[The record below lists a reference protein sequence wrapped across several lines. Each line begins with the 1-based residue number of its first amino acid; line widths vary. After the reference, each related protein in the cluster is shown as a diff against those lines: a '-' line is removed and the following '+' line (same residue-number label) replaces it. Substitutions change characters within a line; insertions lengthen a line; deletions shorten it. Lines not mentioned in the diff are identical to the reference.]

1 MPESRVGLLLLDWWC
16 PVEKDWLQNC
26 VSLWCDTRFHNKI
39 WLKTS
44 LSRQKQL
51 YHMTRTAPR
60 AISLQNHKRKGRS
73 DRAGKTRTA
82 LLETSAAKSMSVNG
96 KNNILLLPKFV
107 LSTMSH
113 ESEHS
118 VSEFYHP
125 GELSHAEL
133 LLQSPTHPES
143 KERNLTLLAN
153 EEAHN
158 FLRNQQANR
167 RSRKQLFRINCP
179 IINLSNKQTVGETSF
194 LQRIKEFIV
203 GQKKENRRS
212 KQSTISMFSSSF
224 RVSER
229 SWLNQ
234 KNHKHTLCPVG

>member
-1 MPESRVGLLLLDWWC
+1 MR
-16 PVEKDWLQNC
+16 EK
-26 VSLWCDTRFHNKI
+26 VPYEGRTR
-39 WLKTS
+39 
-44 LSRQKQL
+44 
-51 YHMTRTAPR
+51 
-60 AISLQNHKRKGRS
+60 RS
-73 DRAGKTRTA
+73 DRAGTRTA
-82 LLETSAAKSMSVNG
+82 LLETSVAKSMRVNG

-118 VSEFYHP
+118 EREFYYP
-125 GELSHAEL
+125 GE
-133 LLQSPTHPES
+133 LQSPTHSES

-194 LQRIKEFIV
+194 LQRHQRIHRGSKERKP
-203 GQKKENRRS
+203 KK
-212 KQSTISMFSSSF
+212 
-224 RVSER
+224 
-229 SWLNQ
+229 
-234 KNHKHTLCPVG
+234 

>member
-1 MPESRVGLLLLDWWC
+1 MP
-16 PVEKDWLQNC
+16 Q
-26 VSLWCDTRFHNKI
+26 
-39 WLKTS
+39 
-44 LSRQKQL
+44 
-51 YHMTRTAPR
+51 
-60 AISLQNHKRKGRS
+60 S

-82 LLETSAAKSMSVNG
+82 LLEMRTALLETSAAKSMRVNG

-118 VSEFYHP
+118 ESEFYYP

-133 LLQSPTHPES
+133 LLQLPTHSQS

-158 FLRNQQANR
+158 FLRNQQANMW
-167 RSRKQLFRINCP
+167 SRKQLFRINCP

-194 LQRIKEFIV
+194 LQRHQRIHRGSKERKP
-203 GQKKENRRS
+203 KK
-212 KQSTISMFSSSF
+212 
-224 RVSER
+224 
-229 SWLNQ
+229 
-234 KNHKHTLCPVG
+234 